1 MGFFNYF
8 SSNNGW
14 KNAKVKILFVD
25 LQSIKIQKTV
35 FKSSALFRLHM
46 IVFLWG
52 FTAILGKLIHAN
64 AQILVFYRMFFASVF
79 LYVFIRFFKRES
91 LNISRKLM
99 IQLAIIGGFMAF
111 HWFCFFY
118 SIKVSNVSIALSCLS
133 LSTLFASILEPIV
146 FKRKIDISEV
156 IMGIV
161 IVICMGLIF
170 KTEFQ
175 YKEGIFFG
183 ILTALFGTIFS
194 VFNGK
199 IFGKT
204 SSGNIIFYEI
214 FSGFLILSILY
225 VFMGQIS
232 HLNEISYRDL
242 ALIILLASVFTAFP
256 MLESVNLMKYISPF
270 TLILTVNLEPVY
282 GIILAFFIFGDSEEM
297 SPIFYIASL
306 IMILAI
312 IANGIIKARRGT
324 KNLDI

>member
-1 MGFFNYF
+1 MVN
-8 SSNNGW
+8 
-14 KNAKVKILFVD
+14 
-25 LQSIKIQKTV
+25 
-35 FKSSALFRLHM
+35 KSELFRLHF

-52 FTAILGKLIHAN
+52 FTAILGKLIQAN
-64 AQILVFYRMFFASVF
+64 AQVLVFYRMSFAALF
-79 LYVFIRFFKRES
+79 LYIFIRFFKKES
-91 LNISRKLM
+91 LKISKKLL
-99 IQLAIIGGFMAF
+99 IQLAAIGGFMAF
-111 HWFCFFY
+111 HWLCFFY

-133 LSTLFASILEPIV
+133 LSTLFASILEPII

-156 IMGIV
+156 VMGIV

-170 KTEFQ
+170 KTEFH
-175 YKEGIFFG
+175 YKEGIFYG

-214 FSGFLILSILY
+214 FSGFLILS
-225 VFMGQIS
+225 VFYLITGQIFQV
-232 HLNEISYRDL
+232 NEISYRDL

-270 TLILTVNLEPVY
+270 TLILTVNLEPIY
-282 GIILAFFIFGDSEEM
+282 GIILAFFIFGESEQM

-312 IANGIIKARRGT
+312 IANGVIKARKNAAT
-324 KNLDI
+324 KKVEI

>member
-1 MGFFNYF
+1 MY
-8 SSNNGW
+8 
-14 KNAKVKILFVD
+14 KN
-25 LQSIKIQKTV
+25 
-35 FKSSALFRLHM
+35 SALFRLHL

-64 AQILVFYRMFFASVF
+64 ATILVFYRMLFASVF
-79 LYVFIRFFKRES
+79 LYVFIRFFKKES

-99 IQLAIIGGFMAF
+99 IQLAVIGGFMAF

-146 FKRKIDISEV
+146 FKRKVDLSEV

-161 IVICMGLIF
+161 IVICMGMIF

-175 YKEGIFFG
+175 YKEGIFYG

-194 VFNGK
+194 VFNGR

-214 FSGFLILSILY
+214 FSGFLILSVIY
-225 VFMGQIS
+225 IFMGQITY
-232 HLNEISYRDL
+232 LNEISYRDL
-242 ALIILLASVFTAFP
+242 ALIIILASVFTAFP

-282 GIILAFFIFGDSEEM
+282 GIILAFFIFGDSEQM

-312 IANGIIKARRGT
+312 VANGIIKARRAT
-324 KNLDI
+324 KKVEI

>member
-1 MGFFNYF
+1 
-8 SSNNGW
+8 
-14 KNAKVKILFVD
+14 
-25 LQSIKIQKTV
+25 
-35 FKSSALFRLHM
+35 M

-52 FTAILGKLIHAN
+52 FTAILGKLIDTN
-64 AQILVFYRMFFASVF
+64 AQALTFYRMLFASLF
-79 LYVFIRFFKRES
+79 LFIFIRFLKKES
-91 LNISRKLM
+91 IKVSKKLF
-99 IQLAIIGGFMAF
+99 IQLSAIGGFMAF
-111 HWFCFFY
+111 HWLCFFY

-133 LSTLFASILEPIV
+133 LSTLFASILEPII
-146 FKRKIDISEV
+146 FKRKVDVSEV

-183 ILTALFGTIFS
+183 ILTALFGTVFS

-214 FSGFLILSILY
+214 FSGFLILTAFLL
-225 VFMGQIS
+225 FTGQIFQ
-232 HLNEISYRDL
+232 LNEISTYDL
-242 ALIILLASVFTAFP
+242 TLVVLLASVFTAFP

-270 TLILTVNLEPVY
+270 TLILTVNLEPIY
-282 GIILAFFIFGDSEEM
+282 GIILAFFIFGESEQM
-297 SPIFYIASL
+297 SPIFYGASL

-312 IANGIIKARRGT
+312 VVNGVLKSRKRAVANKIQ
-324 KNLDI
+324 N

>member
-1 MGFFNYF
+1 MVN
-8 SSNNGW
+8 
-14 KNAKVKILFVD
+14 
-25 LQSIKIQKTV
+25 
-35 FKSSALFRLHM
+35 KSELFRLHF

-64 AQILVFYRMFFASVF
+64 AQVLVFYRMSFAALF
-79 LYVFIRFFKRES
+79 LYIFIRFFKKES
-91 LNISRKLM
+91 LKISKKLL
-99 IQLAIIGGFMAF
+99 IQLAAIGGFMAF
-111 HWFCFFY
+111 HWLCFFY

-133 LSTLFASILEPIV
+133 LSTLFASILEPII

-156 IMGIV
+156 VMGIV

-170 KTEFQ
+170 KTEFH
-175 YKEGIFFG
+175 YKEGIFYG

-214 FSGFLILSILY
+214 FSGFLILS
-225 VFMGQIS
+225 VFYLITGQIFQV
-232 HLNEISYRDL
+232 NEITYRDL

-270 TLILTVNLEPVY
+270 TLILTVNLEPIY
-282 GIILAFFIFGDSEEM
+282 GIILAFFIFGESEQM

-312 IANGIIKARRGT
+312 IANGVIKARKNAAT
-324 KNLDI
+324 KKVEI

>member
-1 MGFFNYF
+1 
-8 SSNNGW
+8 
-14 KNAKVKILFVD
+14 
-25 LQSIKIQKTV
+25 
-35 FKSSALFRLHM
+35 M

-52 FTAILGKLIHAN
+52 FTAILGKLIESN
-64 AQILVFYRMFFASVF
+64 AQALTFYRMLFAAIF
-79 LYVFIRFFKRES
+79 LFIFIRFVKKES
-91 LNISRKLM
+91 IKVSKKLF
-99 IQLAIIGGFMAF
+99 IQLSAIGGFMAF
-111 HWFCFFY
+111 HWLCFFY

-133 LSTLFASILEPIV
+133 LSTLFASILEPII
-146 FKRKIDISEV
+146 FKRKVDISEV
-156 IMGIV
+156 VMGVV

-175 YKEGIFFG
+175 YKEGIFYG

-214 FSGFLILSILY
+214 FSGFLILTAFLLLS
-225 VFMGQIS
+225 GQIFQI
-232 HLNEISYRDL
+232 NEISTRDL
-242 ALIILLASVFTAFP
+242 TLVILLASVFTAFP

-282 GIILAFFIFGDSEEM
+282 GIILAFFIFGESEQM
-297 SPIFYIASL
+297 SPIFYGASL

-312 IANGIIKARRGT
+312 IVNGILKSR
-324 KNLDI
+324 KNAAAKKINI